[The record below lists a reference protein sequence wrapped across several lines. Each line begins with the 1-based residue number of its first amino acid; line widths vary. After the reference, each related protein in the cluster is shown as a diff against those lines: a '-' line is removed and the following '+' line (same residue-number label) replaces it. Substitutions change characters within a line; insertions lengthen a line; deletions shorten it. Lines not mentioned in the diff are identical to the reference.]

1 VRSIAKHRLTSMLLA
16 CSMAAAVALTP
27 SGFVQA
33 NEPDPSSDWA
43 DVVPEGDSGNAG
55 LPDAIIDEPDNKRQ
69 LRIAIEMAHAFGSD
83 DSNRLKGYAQS
94 LYQGKWYMPNRED
107 RRKCISKREAHH
119 NYTAVSAGGVYRGAY
134 QFSAALA
141 RGASWMMQ
149 AEVKKEM
156 GEAGVDLVQQLR
168 KTPMN
173 QWNRYW
179 QDRAFWTIWAKGRGS
194 SHWHGGSRSC

>member
-1 VRSIAKHRLTSMLLA
+1 MA
-16 CSMAAAVALTP
+16 CSLVVAGALSP
-27 SGFVQA
+27 AGLVY
-33 NEPDPSSDWA
+33 A
-43 DVVPEGDSGNAG
+43 DNTNSPEELAEVVPEGDSGNAE
-55 LPDAIIDEPDNKRQ
+55 LPDAEIGETDSNRQ
-69 LRIAIEMAHAFGSD
+69 LRIAIEMAHAFGSEE
-83 DSNRLKGYAQS
+83 SNRLKGFAPS

-119 NYTAVSAGGVYRGAY
+119 NYTAVSAGGIYRGAY
-134 QFSAALA
+134 QFSGPLA

-156 GEAGVDLVQQLR
+156 GDAGVDLVQQLR

-194 SHWHGGSRSC
+194 KHWHGGSKSC